1 VKEMPWKITHFDS
14 RCPAS
19 KPYAVVKKDTGE
31 LVACHDSKGSAQ
43 SQLSALYA
51 NEPKMKE

>member
-1 VKEMPWKITHFDS
+1 MPWKITHFDS

-31 LVACHDSKGSAQ
+31 LVACHDSKGSAE